1 MPWPLPCPALP
12 DAGPARL
19 DVRLCGGVQGVGL
32 RPAIWRLSQR
42 WPLAGWVRNDSDGV
56 SIVLEGQAADLRA
69 WLAALPAA
77 LPPLAQVDH
86 AELSVQPCQGET
98 GFAVIDSQPGTG
110 GGARLPPDLAPCPA
124 CLAELFD
131 PSNRRWRHPFINC
144 TDCGPRFT
152 VSRRLPYDRAHT
164 SLAGFALCPDC
175 AGNTV
180 SRLTGAFMPSRLPA
194 HTAAPG

>member
-32 RPAIWRLSQR
+32 RPRIWRLSQR

-98 GFAVIDSQPGTG
+98 G
-110 GGARLPPDLAPCPA
+110 LP
-124 CLAELFD
+124 
-131 PSNRRWRHPFINC
+131 
-144 TDCGPRFT
+144 
-152 VSRRLPYDRAHT
+152 
-164 SLAGFALCPDC
+164 
-175 AGNTV
+175 
-180 SRLTGAFMPSRLPA
+180 
-194 HTAAPG
+194 